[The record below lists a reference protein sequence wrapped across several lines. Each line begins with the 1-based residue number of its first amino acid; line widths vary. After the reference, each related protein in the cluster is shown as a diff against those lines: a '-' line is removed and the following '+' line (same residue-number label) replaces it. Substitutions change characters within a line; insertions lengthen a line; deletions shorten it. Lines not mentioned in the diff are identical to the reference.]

1 MISMYSTLFG
11 SLAFLAYL
19 TAAVAMFRSLKPA
32 YESAPDPAGSGR
44 FGSLSIAWLAVAL
57 HAMALIGPYS
67 AGGGPDFSFLGALS
81 TVSWMIVAIVLLA
94 ALLKPVD
101 KLGLVVFPLAA
112 LILLLKLLVPEEART
127 VRNHSWPMTVHIVSS
142 VTAYAFLNI
151 AAIQAL
157 LLALQD
163 WCLRTRHLSGL
174 LVRSLPAL
182 QTMESLLFQLIG
194 AGFVL
199 LTVSLVSGFLFLEN
213 MFAQHLAHKTI
224 LSILAWIVFAIL
236 LLGRLRAGW
245 RGQIAIRW
253 TLGGFVSLMLAY
265 FGSKMV
271 LEWILD
277 RA

>member
-1 MISMYSTLFG
+1 MYSMLFG
-11 SLAFLAYL
+11 ASAILAYI
-19 TAAVAMFRSLKPA
+19 ASAIVMFRSLQPA
-32 YESAPDPAGSGR
+32 YGPAPASVMARR
-44 FGSLSIAWLAVAL
+44 FGTLSVAWLACAL
-57 HAMALIGPYS
+57 HAMAMVSLY
-67 AGGGPDFSFLGALS
+67 AGEGGPDFSFLSALS
-81 TVSWMIVAIVLLA
+81 TVIWLVVAIVLLA
-94 ALLKPVD
+94 APFKPVD

-112 LILLLKLLVPEEART
+112 VILVLKLFVPEDAH
-127 VRNHSWPMTVHIVSS
+127 VVHNPSWPMTAHILAS
-142 VTAYAFLNI
+142 VLAYSFLNI
-151 AAIQAL
+151 AAIQAV
-157 LLALQD
+157 LLAAQD
-163 WCLRTRHLSGL
+163 WCLRAHHAGGV
-174 LVRSLPAL
+174 LVRSLPPL

-199 LTVSLVSGFLFLEN
+199 LTASLVTGFLFLEN

-224 LSILAWIVFAIL
+224 LSILAWLVFAVL
-236 LLGRLRAGW
+236 LLGRMRYGW